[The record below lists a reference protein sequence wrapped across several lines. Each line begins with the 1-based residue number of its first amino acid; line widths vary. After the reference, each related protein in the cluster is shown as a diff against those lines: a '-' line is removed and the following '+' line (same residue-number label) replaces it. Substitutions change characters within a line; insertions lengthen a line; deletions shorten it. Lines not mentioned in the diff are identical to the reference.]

1 MTLPLEFTGIAS
13 GLFCGL
19 VFGFALER
27 AGFASACNLT
37 AQLRFKDWRVFK
49 VMFTAIIVC
58 AFGLYF
64 LQLAGMMSKD
74 DIYVP
79 TVFLWAT
86 LLGGVGV
93 GAGMAVGGYCPGTSV
108 VGFVSGKIDGFVFF
122 IGLILGTFLFAGAYE
137 AIEPILEAV
146 PGPEAQTVPELLG
159 LPTPVVLLMLL
170 ACLVGVGWMTRDKK
184 PAARTEAPAG
194 AAMQAR

>member
-1 MTLPLEFTGIAS
+1 MSLPLEYTGVIS
-13 GLFCGL
+13 GLACGL

-49 VMFTAIIVC
+49 VMFTAIIT
-58 AFGLYF
+58 AAIGLYV
-64 LQLAGMMSKD
+64 LQAGGWMQKE
-74 DIYVP
+74 DIYIP

-108 VGFVSGKIDGFVFF
+108 VGFVSGKIDGLVFF
-122 IGLILGTFLFAGAYE
+122 AGLILGTFLFAGTYD
-137 AIEPILEAV
+137 AIEPVLEAL
-146 PGPEAQTVPELLG
+146 PGPEAQTVPELLH
-159 LPTPVVLLMLL
+159 LSTPVVLLLL
-170 ACLVGVGWMTRDKK
+170 IGCLVAVGWLTRERK
-184 PAARTEAPAG
+184 PAPSQGVAPS
-194 AAMQAR
+194 AAQAL